1 MQVAGYAAGELDR
14 RQRLDSFEFHVY
26 LRCRAFPGNSLAR
39 SGSRSEPAPRS
50 RYVFVLTRELS
61 GLRRDRDV
69 GGDETQESNR
79 CVSQQGAV
87 KRRTRA
93 RTGYAAWASSR
104 RPQHLPGRGL
114 ARQCNVADRPWH
126 AFGLVPGNMKSDASP
141 ASGVRRQLSPQQRA
155 VEQLRALVKPY
166 RFRVQVDAEGLP
178 LIPGRYGRIEWHCDG
193 VNCWSCALPGQV
205 ALAVY
210 SDCPRLFEKLWAI
223 PGMRRHQIGDTEMRA
238 VFPPEALEQVAQVIK
253 ARRRRTLA
261 PEEARRR
268 GFKPTHRATSKR

>member
-1 MQVAGYAAGELDR
+1 
-14 RQRLDSFEFHVY
+14 
-26 LRCRAFPGNSLAR
+26 
-39 SGSRSEPAPRS
+39 
-50 RYVFVLTRELS
+50 
-61 GLRRDRDV
+61 
-69 GGDETQESNR
+69 
-79 CVSQQGAV
+79 
-87 KRRTRA
+87 
-93 RTGYAAWASSR
+93 
-104 RPQHLPGRGL
+104 
-114 ARQCNVADRPWH
+114 
-126 AFGLVPGNMKSDASP
+126 MKSDASP

-268 GFKPTHRATSKR
+268 GFKPTHRATSKP